1 MQCRR
6 DQGSGASYGAIAFSP
21 STGAWGDAYRD
32 GNRAEAERRALA
44 ECARNARDCT
54 VAVWLNDQCGAVASA
69 EAGIWAG
76 GLGRTQAA
84 ASNDAMA
91 DCLKRGGK
99 KCETQ
104 HAVCSR

>member
-1 MQCRR
+1 MIDTRR
-6 DQGSGASYGAIAFSP
+6 FL
-21 STGAWGDAYRD
+21 T
-32 GNRAEAERRALA
+32 
-44 ECARNARDCT
+44 
-54 VAVWLNDQCGAVASA
+54 
-69 EAGIWAG
+69 
-76 GLGRTQAA
+76 GRTQAA

>member
-1 MQCRR
+1 MEGVIKFGTQQWRSSAAVER
-6 DQGSGASYGAIAFSP
+6 LTFHSTRSRAIGAS
-21 STGAWGDAYRD
+21 
-32 GNRAEAERRALA
+32 RRSHGPVNSGVSRRGMIDTRRFL
-44 ECARNARDCT
+44 T
-54 VAVWLNDQCGAVASA
+54 
-69 EAGIWAG
+69 
-76 GLGRTQAA
+76 GRTQAA